1 MDDFYLSYLRF
12 VLALIF
18 VLGLIVFVGWLARR
32 FSPGRGLFSSI
43 KNRERRLAVL
53 ETLPLDSRRRL
64 VLIRRDGKQHLL
76 LIGGQTDMMIE
87 QGIDFLSLTEEAMK
101 NAERNATA
109 VPAPPRPAGDSP
121 TTGES
126 LS

>member
-1 MDDFYLSYLRF
+1 MKS
-12 VLALIF
+12 
-18 VLGLIVFVGWLARR
+18 
-32 FSPGRGLFSSI
+32 
-43 KNRERRLAVL
+43 RERRLAIL

-87 QGIDFLSLTEEAMK
+87 QGIDFLSLTAEAMK
-101 NAERNATA
+101 NADRVAAASAATA
-109 VPAPPRPAGDSP
+109 SHMTSDTTTASPAGDSP
-121 TTGES
+121 TTGER

>member
-1 MDDFYLSYLRF
+1 MDDFYFSYLRF
-12 VLALIF
+12 VLALVF
-18 VLGLIVFVGWLARR
+18 VLGLIFFIGWLARR
-32 FSPGRGLFSSI
+32 FAPGRGLFTAMKS
-43 KNRERRLAVL
+43 RERRLAIL
-53 ETLPLDSRRRL
+53 ETLPLDNRRRL

-101 NAERNATA
+101 NADRTA
-109 VPAPPRPAGDSP
+109 AASTAKDSP